1 MHELTWSQAYRV
13 AASVPPLPVR
23 EARVAESAGALLAR
37 PLTALIDLPPFNTA
51 AMDGYAVAGRS
62 PWVLRE
68 SDALVAG
75 GAPVAAL
82 SDGSAVRISTG
93 APMPEGATAV
103 LRHERAHIER
113 SSHGTVLYAIDSL
126 TGLAASDIALGEGT
140 DVRPQG
146 EECRAGDLLLEAG
159 SALTAAGIGL
169 AAAAG
174 YDELHVV
181 PPPAVSLL
189 TTGDELLDR
198 GLPRA
203 GRVRDALGPLVPAW
217 VAACGARALPP
228 IRVPD
233 TRDALLGEIEDAAGD
248 LIITTG
254 STARGDRDHLRE
266 VLLDLQAHWLVDGV
280 AVRPGH
286 PMVLARLRDGRFVVG
301 LPGNPLAAVAGL
313 VTLAEPLIAALRG
326 FEPAEPSQ
334 ATLRAEVTSHP
345 EDTRLVPVRLHEGAG
360 GQAVAEVLKYDGPA
374 MLRSISV
381 ADGLA
386 VIAPG
391 AGATGS
397 TCPVLPLPVH

>member
-1 MHELTWSQAYRV
+1 M
-13 AASVPPLPVR
+13 R
-23 EARVAESAGALLAR
+23 EARVAEAAGALLAR
-37 PLTALIDLPPFNTA
+37 PISALIDLPPYDTA

-62 PWVLRE
+62 PWTLRE
-68 SDALVAG
+68 TDAVIAG
-75 GAPVAAL
+75 GPPVSAL
-82 SDGSAVRISTG
+82 DDRTAVAISTG

-103 LRHERAHIER
+103 LRHERAHVR
-113 SSHGTVLYAIDSL
+113 RTATGSMLYAIDTL
-126 TGLAASDIALGEGT
+126 TGLASDDIALGPGT
-140 DVRPQG
+140 DTRPRG
-146 EECRAGDLLLEAG
+146 EECRAGDLLLDAG
-159 SALTAAGIGL
+159 STITVAGIGL

-174 YDELHVV
+174 YDEIHIV

-189 TTGDELLDR
+189 VTGDELLDR

-203 GRVRDALGPLVPAW
+203 GRIRDALGPLVPAW

-254 STARGDRDHLRE
+254 STARGQRDHLRE

-286 PMVLARLRDGRFVVG
+286 PMVLVRLRDGRYVVG

-313 VTLAEPLIAALRG
+313 VTLVEPLVAALRG
-326 FEPAEPSQ
+326 FEPAEP
-334 ATLRAEVTSHP
+334 ALAVLRTDVTAHP
-345 EDTRLVPVRLHEGAG
+345 DDTRLVPVRLTVAG
-360 GQAVAEVLKYDGPA
+360 DGHPAAEVLRYDGPA

-391 AGATGS
+391 GGATGS
-397 TCPVLPLPVH
+397 TCPVLALPQV

>member
-1 MHELTWSQAYRV
+1 
-13 AASVPPLPVR
+13 
-23 EARVAESAGALLAR
+23 
-37 PLTALIDLPPFNTA
+37 
-51 AMDGYAVAGRS
+51 MDGFAVAGRS
-62 PWVLRE
+62 PWALRE
-68 SDALVAG
+68 TDAVVAG
-75 GAPVAAL
+75 GPPVAAL
-82 SDGSAVRISTG
+82 DEGTAVPISTG
-93 APMPEGATAV
+93 APLPEGATAV
-103 LRHERAHIER
+103 LRHERAHVR
-113 SSHGTVLYAIDSL
+113 RTSTGPVLYALDTL
-126 TGLAASDIALGEGT
+126 TGLASDDITLGAGT
-140 DVRPQG
+140 DTRPRG

-159 SALTAAGIGL
+159 QSLTAAGLGL

-174 YDELHVV
+174 YDEIHIV
-181 PPPAVSLL
+181 PPPSVSLL
-189 TTGDELLDR
+189 VTGDELLDR

-217 VAACGARALPP
+217 VAASGARALPP

-233 TRDALLGEIEDAAGD
+233 SRDALLGEIEDAAGD

-286 PMVLARLRDGRFVVG
+286 PMVLARLRDDRYVVG

-326 FEPAEPSQ
+326 YEPPEPGHAVLHSD
-334 ATLRAEVTSHP
+334 VTAHP
-345 EDTRLVPVRLHEGAG
+345 VDTRLVPVRLEADSAG
-360 GQAVAEVLKYDGPA
+360 TPAAEALRYDGPA

-391 AGATGS
+391 GGAAGS
-397 TCPVLPLPVH
+397 TCPVLPLPQI